1 MQYEFLQ
8 ILKEMRQHK
17 ELNYSDVC
25 VMAVIVTIAQHKKVN
40 TVELSIADIQAE
52 FEMLSTMTIR
62 RSLQRLIN
70 CHFLEVIKTKGQKN
84 KYRVLIDLRTQQ
96 AEDKPTRKQKKQ
108 NPSGNDPDVDKYKVL
123 INRF

>member
-1 MQYEFLQ
+1 MKYDFLQ

-25 VMAVIVTIAQHKKVN
+25 VMAVIVTDAQYKKVN

-62 RSLQRLIN
+62 RSLKRLADNKFI
-70 CHFLEVIKTKGQKN
+70 EAIQTKGHKN
-84 KYRVLIDLRTQQ
+84 KYRVLIDMRTQQ
-96 AEDKPTRKQKKQ
+96 AKDKPIRKR
-108 NPSGNDPDVDKYKVL
+108 PASDLD
-123 INRF
+123 INTM

>member
-1 MQYEFLQ
+1 MKYDFLQ

-25 VMAVIVTIAQHKKVN
+25 VMAVIVTDAQYKKVN

-62 RSLQRLIN
+62 RSLKRLADNKFI
-70 CHFLEVIKTKGQKN
+70 EAIQTKGHKN
-84 KYRVLIDLRTQQ
+84 KYRVLIDMRTQEQ
-96 AEDKPTRKQKKQ
+96 TKDKPIIKRSASDLDK
-108 NPSGNDPDVDKYKVL
+108 DIDKYNVM
-123 INRF
+123 INKF